1 MTSGSPERLAHLL
14 EERDCRALLVVS
26 GSGND
31 PDMAPFV
38 GPVHLG
44 RSFLVLAPSG
54 SVQLGY
60 LVAMERDEAAAT
72 GLPLIHPADLDVDA
86 LARDHDE
93 PAPFWAALLERALA
107 RAGVPAGRVALAGH
121 LGAGRAAGF
130 APALEAAGWPLV
142 DGHEVVRMLRKTKR
156 DHELA
161 AIRAAAAGTVAAFRR
176 VAEMLAASE
185 RGQRSLLQLNSEP
198 LTVSRVRAEVF
209 RVLSGH
215 GLEQPE
221 GNLIAPAEEG
231 AVPHS
236 AGTDERVLRA
246 GESLVVDLFPRGRL
260 FADCTRTFCVGE
272 PPELLAKAHALV
284 LEALE
289 RSRRAAKPGVTGW
302 ELQQATCELFEEHG
316 HVTPL
321 SEHGVDPNGEGY
333 VHNLGHGVGYELHE
347 YPSFRRDP
355 GPEGVLEAG
364 DAVTLEPGLY
374 SPRDRYG
381 VRLEDL
387 VILGDDGIAE
397 DLTPLPYDLDPRAW

>member
-44 RSFLVLAPSG
+44 RSFLVLAPSD

-60 LVAMERDEAAAT
+60 LAAMERDEAAAT

-86 LARDHDE
+86 LAREHDE

-107 RAGVPAGRVALAGH
+107 HAGVPAGRVALAGH

-161 AIRAAAAGTVAAFRR
+161 AIRAAAAGTVAAYRR

-284 LEALE
+284 LESLE

-302 ELQQATCELFEEHG
+302 ELQQATCELFQEHG
-316 HVTPL
+316 YATPV
-321 SEHGVDPNGEGY
+321 SEPGTEEGY

-355 GPEGVLEAG
+355 GPEGVLEAL
-364 DAVTLEPGLY
+364 DVVTLEPGLY

-387 VILGDDGIAE
+387 VILGEDGIAE
-397 DLTPLPYDLDPRAW
+397 DLTPLPYELDPRSW